1 MKPRTQFQHSV
12 VSANEQIQP
21 ISQKQIEW
29 AETKLTPHFSFR
41 TKGKEN
47 VCSECG
53 ESFIYDQ
60 ATKTC
65 RCPHCGTLLKIQDT
79 RKKNISHRS
88 YFSSL
93 EIVNGIQVQR
103 VFQLNSTFYKGQRAV
118 RSGME
123 LLRLWF
129 DGEGQSAVTSKKR
142 RPFSYYLDAFFSESE
157 IELRPNNPDYLL
169 IADTAIAPKAQIH
182 PFFAKKGVTK
192 RLLNK
197 VSPSLLLTD
206 ITRNPHFETI
216 AKLNRAK
223 DLAYFLDNPGAD
235 KKVWNAYRITIR
247 RKYDIKDISL
257 WIDLVSA
264 LQYLGKDITNDH
276 YVCPDN
282 LKIAHD
288 YWCNKRAEKQTKE
301 RIEKEY
307 KQLVKNEETFAKM
320 KSKFFDI
327 NITDGLINI
336 VVLDSVRAFIEE
348 GKMMHHCV
356 AGYWD
361 REDSLVLSARINDK
375 RIETIEVNLNTL
387 KVVQSR
393 AVCNGISEHHERILN
408 LVNSNIGKIA
418 SRLTA

>member
-1 MKPRTQFQHSV
+1 MRPKTQFQHSV
-12 VSANEQIQP
+12 VSANAQIQP

-60 ATKTC
+60 TTKTC
-65 RCPHCGTLLKIQDT
+65 RCPNCGTLLKIQDT
-79 RKKNISHRS
+79 RKKNISHRT
-88 YFSSL
+88 YFSTL

-103 VFQLNSTFYKGQRAV
+103 VFQLNSTFRKGQRATH
-118 RSGME
+118 SGIEMF
-123 LLRLWF
+123 RLWH
-129 DGEGQSAVTSKKR
+129 DGEGQTAVTSRKR
-142 RPFSYYLDAFFSESE
+142 SPFSYFVDSFCLNSE
-157 IELRPNNPDYLL
+157 IELRLNNPDYLL
-169 IADTAIAPKAQIH
+169 IADTAIAPMAQIL
-182 PFFAKKGVTK
+182 PSFAKKGVTK
-192 RLLNK
+192 RLLSK
-197 VSPSLLLTD
+197 IGASYLLTD
-206 ITRNPHFETI
+206 IARNPHIETI
-216 AKLNRAK
+216 AKLNRVK

-235 KKVWNAYRITIR
+235 NKVWNAYRITIR

-257 WIDLVSA
+257 WIDLVNA

-288 YWCNKRAEKQTKE
+288 YWCNKRAEKATKE
-301 RIEKEY
+301 RIEKEHQ
-307 KQLVKNEETFAKM
+307 QLVKNEETFAKM

-327 NITDGLINI
+327 NISDGLISI
-336 VVLDSVRAFIEE
+336 VVLDSVKAFIEE
-348 GKMMHHCV
+348 GEMMHHCV
-356 AGYWD
+356 ADYWNKAN
-361 REDSLVLSARINDK
+361 SLVLSARINGK
-375 RIETIEVNLNTL
+375 RIETIEVNLTTL

-393 AVCNGISEHHERILN
+393 AVCNGISDYHERILN

-418 SRLTA
+418 SRMTA

>member
-60 ATKTC
+60 TTKTC

-79 RKKNISHRS
+79 RKKNISHRT

-93 EIVNGIQVQR
+93 EITNGIQVQR
-103 VFQLNSTFYKGQRAV
+103 VFQLNSTFHKGQRAV

-123 LLRLWF
+123 LFRLWF

-142 RPFSYYLDAFFSESE
+142 NPFSCFLNAFCADSE

-169 IADTAIAPKAQIH
+169 IANTPMAPNAQIL
-182 PFFAKKGVTK
+182 PSFAKKGVTK
-192 RLLNK
+192 RLLAK
-197 VSPSLLLTD
+197 VDPSFLLTD
-206 ITRNPHFETI
+206 ITRNPHIETI

-223 DLAYFLDNPGAD
+223 DLVYFLNNPGAD
-235 KKVWNAYRITIR
+235 NKVWNAYRITIR

-257 WIDLVSA
+257 WIDLVNA
-264 LQYLGKDITNDH
+264 LQYLGKDVTNDH

-282 LKIAHD
+282 LKITHD
-288 YWCNKRAEKQTKE
+288 YWCRKREEKVTKE
-301 RIEKEY
+301 RMEKEY
-307 KQLVKNEETFAKM
+307 KELVKNEETFAKA

-336 VVLDSVRAFIEE
+336 VVLDSVKAFVDE
-348 GKMMHHCV
+348 GTMMHHCV
-356 AGYWD
+356 AGYWNK
-361 REDSLVLSARINDK
+361 ENSLVLSARINGQ
-375 RIETIEVNLNTL
+375 RIETIEVNLTTL